1 VQVTGLTVAAVL
13 FALMRQARAWE
24 LDLMVPSVVSC
35 IEANLRFPLPLLL
48 LAPGTSVIYYLCS
61 LFGTE
66 TPPPLISFLG
76 VSLVCYIFANGVVAL
91 LAIVSSI
98 IFQAASFIQVFFKL
112 RLVSKF
118 CVYLSISTTHMII
131 KLLLQF

>member
-1 VQVTGLTVAAVL
+1 
-13 FALMRQARAWE
+13 
-24 LDLMVPSVVSC
+24 MVPSVVSC